1 MLFNLYKT
9 IVSLML
15 WPFWFIYLIISL
27 PILLIYIFLFDKKY
41 YHYMIRLVSYLFCLF
56 GGQLVKV
63 SGGIPD
69 PKEGPYL
76 YLINHQSLFDHFVIG
91 SCLKHYV
98 SAVAKEEQF
107 KYPLWGHVAKSY
119 GIVPINRSNINKAIS
134 SLKNVEHEIL
144 KNEISFLIAPEGTRT
159 VDGNLK
165 EFKKGPFH
173 VAKNTSVKIVPVI
186 IKGSYKAKNKSD
198 WRITPGVIKIHFSE
212 IIYKDIYLD
221 MDVEQL
227 KSYVTNRFKKYL
239 G

>member
-15 WPFWFIYLIISL
+15 WPIWFIYLIISL

-41 YHYMIRLVSYLFCLF
+41 YHYMIRLVSYLFCFF

-63 SGGIPD
+63 SGEIHN
-69 PKEGPYL
+69 PKDGPYL

-165 EFKKGPFH
+165 EFKKGAFH

>member
-1 MLFNLYKT
+1 MLFNLYIT

-15 WPFWFIYLIISL
+15 WPIWFIYLIISL

-41 YHYMIRLVSYLFCLF
+41 YHYMIRLVSYLFCFF
-56 GGQLVKV
+56 GGQLVRV
-63 SGGIPD
+63 SGEIPN
-69 PKEGPYL
+69 PKDGPYL

-165 EFKKGPFH
+165 EFKKGAFH

>member
-15 WPFWFIYLIISL
+15 WPIWFIYLIISL

-41 YHYMIRLVSYLFCLF
+41 YHYMIRLVSYLFCFF

-63 SGGIPD
+63 SGEIPN
-69 PKEGPYL
+69 PKDGPYL

-134 SLKNVEHEIL
+134 SLKNVEYEIL

-165 EFKKGPFH
+165 EFKKGAFH

>member
-1 MLFNLYKT
+1 MLFNLYIT

-15 WPFWFIYLIISL
+15 WPIWFIYLIISL

-41 YHYMIRLVSYLFCLF
+41 YHYMIRLVSYLFCFF
-56 GGQLVKV
+56 GGQLVRIL
-63 SGGIPD
+63 GEIPN
-69 PKEGPYL
+69 PKDGPYL

-186 IKGSYKAKNKSD
+186 IKDSYKAKNKSD
-198 WRITPGVIKIHFSE
+198 WKITPGVIKIHFSE
-212 IIYKDIYLD
+212 IIYKDIYSD

>member
-1 MLFNLYKT
+1 MLFNLYIT

-15 WPFWFIYLIISL
+15 WPIWFIYLIISL

-41 YHYMIRLVSYLFCLF
+41 YHYMIRLVSYLFCFF

-63 SGGIPD
+63 SGKIPD
-69 PKEGPYL
+69 PKDGPYL

-186 IKGSYKAKNKSD
+186 IKDSYKAKNKSD
-198 WRITPGVIKIHFSE
+198 WKITPGVIKIHFSE
-212 IIYKDIYLD
+212 IIYKDIYSD

>member
-15 WPFWFIYLIISL
+15 WPIWFIYLIISL

-41 YHYMIRLVSYLFCLF
+41 YHYMIRLVSYLFCFF

-63 SGGIPD
+63 SGEIPN
-69 PKEGPYL
+69 PKDGPYL

-165 EFKKGPFH
+165 EFKKGAFH